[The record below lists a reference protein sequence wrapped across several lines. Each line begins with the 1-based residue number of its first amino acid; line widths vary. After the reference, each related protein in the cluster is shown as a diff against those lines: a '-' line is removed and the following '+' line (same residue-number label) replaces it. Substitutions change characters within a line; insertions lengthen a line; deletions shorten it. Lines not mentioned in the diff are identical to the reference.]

1 MSFIFGKRKT
11 PAELLRE
18 NKRMLDRSIREI
30 ERERQGLQ
38 AQEKKLIVEIKKSA
52 KQGQMGAVRVMAKDL
67 IRTRHQVEKFYKL
80 KSQLQGVS
88 LRVQTLKSTQAMG
101 QAMKGVTKAMG
112 KMNRQLN
119 LPGLQKIMQEFERQ
133 NEKMELTSEVM
144 GDAIDDAL
152 EGDEEEEETDEL
164 VNQVLDEIG
173 INVDQ
178 ELVHAPSGA
187 IPTPASNAQ
196 VPQAEAAGS
205 EDVAID
211 DDLQARY
218 LDHTCKAAMDTNN
231 AAAESATAR
240 TSDDV
245 IVSITAISASSNR
258 SSSGNPLIKKVL
270 GAETIL
276 TDPISQMGF
285 AYKSPDRVQTDPSSR
300 PNRSES
306 LNLGTQLKTE
316 ITKISSTTTMSSN
329 KPPRSPNDAVV
340 ARRPSRVSS
349 GFLRAKSRL
358 VEPPHPSDHDHVN
371 LDDESS
377 HNVVVGGAKSPYRD
391 TTPNRT
397 PPRVSVSTPKASP
410 ITPKTPLMAAVQG
423 GDDDDDNDNDD
434 VYKTSVQTSTKKGK
448 KVDVLLVSEWGVFVF
463 LTALLIASLMVD
475 QLVSFKIW
483 SLAIWKWCVLA
494 MVMFCG
500 RLINEWLTN
509 VVVFLIERNFVL
521 KKKVLYFVYGM
532 KRSVQVFLWLAFILL
547 AWGLL
552 FSHGVKRLRT
562 TTKVLNYI
570 TKALAG
576 FVVGSAIWLV
586 KSLFIKTVAVTFHVR
601 RFFDRIQESLF
612 HQYVLQALSGPPL
625 VEIAEQIGIEKA
637 TAGSGKLSFG
647 GNKAKKDEVIDIDRL
662 NKMKQEKVSAWT
674 MRGLIKVI
682 TGTKLSTITNSL
694 EGGDDD
700 DGGEQTSKE
709 ITSEWEAK
717 SAANQIF
724 KNVAKPG
731 YKYIEEDDLLRF
743 LKSVEVELVFPL
755 FAGATESGKINKSA
769 LTKWVVNA
777 YLERKFLAHSLND
790 TKTAVEELNKI
801 ASGIVLAVNIIVWN
815 LMMGFLTTKILL
827 FISSQLLL
835 VVFVFGN
842 TAKTVF
848 EALIFVF
855 IMHPFDVGDRCVI
868 DGVQMVVDEMNIL
881 TTIFLKYDN
890 EKIIYPNS
898 VLATKPVSN
907 FYRSPEMSDSVEF
920 SVDFSTSI
928 ETLSALKTRIKA
940 YVDSKPQHWR
950 PSHSLQITGF
960 EDMNKMNL
968 GLYVGHTINFQN
980 SGEKSS
986 RKCDLLMELKKI
998 FEDLGIK
1005 YHPLAQEVH
1014 VTHVGSPASAAV
1026 TYR

>member
-1 MSFIFGKRKT
+1 M
-11 PAELLRE
+11 
-18 NKRMLDRSIREI
+18 D
-30 ERERQGLQ
+30 
-38 AQEKKLIVEIKKSA
+38 
-52 KQGQMGAVRVMAKDL
+52 
-67 IRTRHQVEKFYKL
+67 
-80 KSQLQGVS
+80 
-88 LRVQTLKSTQAMG
+88 
-101 QAMKGVTKAMG
+101 
-112 KMNRQLN
+112 
-119 LPGLQKIMQEFERQ
+119 PG
-133 NEKMELTSEVM
+133 NS
-144 GDAIDDAL
+144 
-152 EGDEEEEETDEL
+152 
-164 VNQVLDEIG
+164 
-173 INVDQ
+173 
-178 ELVHAPSGA
+178 
-187 IPTPASNAQ
+187 
-196 VPQAEAAGS
+196 
-205 EDVAID
+205 
-211 DDLQARY
+211 
-218 LDHTCKAAMDTNN
+218 
-231 AAAESATAR
+231 AAESATAR

-245 IVSITAISASSNR
+245 IVSITAISATNNGTETMVLSSNGN
-258 SSSGNPLIKKVL
+258 SGNPVIDTVC
-270 GAETIL
+270 GAQTIL
-276 TDPISQMGF
+276 TDQIPQVGF
-285 AYKSPDRVQTDPSSR
+285 AYKSPDRVQTDPSTR
-300 PNRSES
+300 PERPES

-316 ITKISSTTTMSSN
+316 ITKITSPINMSLN
-329 KPPRSPNDAVV
+329 RPPRSPNEAVV

-358 VEPPHPSDHDHVN
+358 VEPPHPSDHDHAN
-371 LDDESS
+371 LDDETS
-377 HNVVVGGAKSPYRD
+377 HNVVVVGVKSPYRN
-391 TTPNRT
+391 TTPSRT

-423 GDDDDDNDNDD
+423 EDDDDDNDN

-448 KVDVLLVSEWGVFVF
+448 KVDLLLVLEWGVFVF
-463 LTALLIASLMVD
+463 LTGLLIASLTVD
-475 QLVSFKIW
+475 RLVSFKIW
-483 SLAIWKWCVLA
+483 SLAVWKWCVLA

-521 KKKVLYFVYGM
+521 KRKVLYFVYGM

-552 FSHGVKRLRT
+552 FSHGVKRSRK

-576 FVVGSAIWLV
+576 FVVGSAIWLA
-586 KSLFIKTVAVTFHVR
+586 KTLFIKSVAVTFHVR

-625 VEIAEQIGIEKA
+625 VEIAEKIGIEKA
-637 TAGSGKLSFG
+637 TTSSGKLSFG
-647 GNKAKKDEVIDIDRL
+647 GNEAKKGKVIDIDRL
-662 NKMKQEKVSAWT
+662 NRMKQEKVSAWT

-682 TGTKLSTITNSL
+682 TGTKLSTISNSL

-717 SAANQIF
+717 SAANQIL

-755 FAGATESGKINKSA
+755 FEGATESGKINKSA

-801 ASGIVLAVNIIVWN
+801 ASGIVLIVNIIIWN

-881 TTIFLKYDN
+881 TTIFLRYDN

-920 SVDFSTSI
+920 AVDFSTSI

-940 YVDSKPQHWR
+940 YIDSKPQHWR

-968 GLYVGHTINFQN
+968 GLYVCHTINFQN

-1014 VTHVGSPASAAV
+1014 VTYVGSPASAAV
-1026 TYR
+1026 AYR